1 VSSCLSPSGD
11 PPGNSCNL
19 VKRCMFL
26 TNSRSSAL
34 FLHHLIWFSY
44 VVLVNDSNSN
54 SGHSVSSTHVVQPQA
69 CHFTNLLVLFETGRQ
84 EFCQHGYI
92 QSYRLDFKAHGL
104 YMHQGA
110 LDCQI
115 LPFTITLPILF

>member
-1 VSSCLSPSGD
+1 MYVTHKLKTFVSIPA
-11 PPGNSCNL
+11 PPNM
-19 VKRCMFL
+19 VF
-26 TNSRSSAL
+26 
-34 FLHHLIWFSY
+34 Y
-44 VVLVNDSNSN
+44 VVLVNDGNSN